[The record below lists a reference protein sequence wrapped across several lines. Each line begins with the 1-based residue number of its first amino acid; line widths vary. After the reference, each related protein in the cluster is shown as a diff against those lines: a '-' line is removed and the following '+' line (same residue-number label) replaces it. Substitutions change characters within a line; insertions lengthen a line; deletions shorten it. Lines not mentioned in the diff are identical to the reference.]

1 MSRKFLKGKNAVIT
15 GARQGIGRAIL
26 EKFAENGADIWACSH
41 NKTEEFETDMA
52 ETAAK
57 YGVEIIPVYF
67 DLTNDKE
74 IQKGVKEILS
84 VKKEINVL
92 VNNAGITCRALF
104 QMTPVQKARDVFE
117 VDFFAPYL
125 ITQILS
131 KKMLRNKNGASIINI
146 ASTAGIDANSGR
158 AAYGSAKAALVCL
171 TRVIAEE
178 LGSKGVRANAIAPGI
193 VNTGMLTYDEKMLD
207 ELLEE
212 SLLKK
217 IGEPEDVADTA
228 LFLASDRAAFITGQ
242 VIRVDGGLLL

>member
-1 MSRKFLKGKNAVIT
+1 M
-15 GARQGIGRAIL
+15 
-26 EKFAENGADIWACSH
+26 
-41 NKTEEFETDMA
+41 
-52 ETAAK
+52 
-57 YGVEIIPVYF
+57 
-67 DLTNDKE
+67 
-74 IQKGVKEILS
+74 
-84 VKKEINVL
+84 
-92 VNNAGITCRALF
+92 
-104 QMTPVQKARDVFE
+104 
-117 VDFFAPYL
+117 DFFAPYL

-207 ELLEE
+207 VLLEE

-217 IGEPEDVADTA
+217 IGQPEDIADTA
-228 LFLASDRAAFITGQ
+228 LFLASDKSAFITGQ